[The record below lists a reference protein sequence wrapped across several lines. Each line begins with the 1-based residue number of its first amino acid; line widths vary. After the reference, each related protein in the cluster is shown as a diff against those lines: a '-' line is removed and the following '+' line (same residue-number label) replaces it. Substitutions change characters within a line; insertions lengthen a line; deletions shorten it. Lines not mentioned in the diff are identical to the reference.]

1 MADFPIILPAGAQ
14 LNQITSLD
22 AHRTDPDAHPNYVH
36 KDEFGADLTAEVK
49 RHNLDSKAHPDI
61 RTYVENRFNQ
71 HINSADPHPEYE
83 QKFRQVVYTHNSDP
97 NAHDVITGEIKKM
110 LDMHVHAS
118 LPHSEYDSF
127 LLDRLAAHNNSTE
140 SHRALKSVIDET
152 IQNHIDDAEAHKAI
166 FDKLTEKIGEDIG
179 GHKADELAHAVH
191 YIRRDELT
199 DSILDYEKN
208 KAINLSDDSENYTK
222 TDPEQAEEG
231 EGIKAHV
238 ITAFVLNQILKEY
251 GLNDV
256 KDKDYLPK
264 GMIVRSDEQVPDI
277 SSPDYESYVPSLD
290 LFLKY
295 RKIAVDA
302 KELAEDLKNKIE
314 NGDIGGGGSSGGS
327 GDGGETP
334 STPTTNPN
342 PSTTGRAVYPS
353 NPKGEYGNDFMVRM
367 NLIAKYKSPFT
378 NTAAAGSATASKIV
392 EGIRTD
398 TFYADPPPVEDDLDL
413 TNFECIPYLVASH
426 EGFTIRTQ
434 RAKVSLVVKGVDG
447 STTTSEY
454 SLRDIVSVV
463 KTSDSTTIYVRM
475 YNSIEIEAGIEQN
488 IPGLTSVPLDW
499 YLDIHLRR
507 IA

>member
-22 AHRTDPDAHPNYVH
+22 AHMADPNAHPNYVH

-49 RHNLDSKAHPDI
+49 RHNLDNKAHPDI

-110 LDMHVHAS
+110 LDTHVHAS

-127 LLDRLAAHNNSTE
+127 LLDRLAAHNNSSE
-140 SHRALKSVIDET
+140 AHKALKAVIDGT

-166 FDKLTEKIGEDIG
+166 FDKLTEKISENIG
-179 GHKADELAHAVH
+179 DHKADELAHAVH

-208 KAINLSDDSENYTK
+208 KLLSLSDDSENYNK

-238 ITAFVLNQILKEY
+238 ITAYVLNQILKEY

-264 GMIVRSDEQVPDI
+264 GMVVRSDEQVPDI
-277 SSPDYESYVPSLD
+277 TSPDYGSYVPSLD

-314 NGDIGGGGSSGGS
+314 NGDIGGGGSS
-327 GDGGETP
+327 
-334 STPTTNPN
+334 
-342 PSTTGRAVYPS
+342 AVYPS
-353 NPKGEYGNDFMVRM
+353 NPEGKYGNDFMVRM
-367 NLIAKYKSPFT
+367 ASITHYKWSSVIAASGYARRAT
-378 NTAAAGSATASKIV
+378 TADIV

-398 TFYADPPPVEDDLDL
+398 KFYTNPPPIEDGDKLDL
-413 TNFECIPYLVASH
+413 TNFECIPYLVASDN
-426 EGFTIRTQ
+426 ENTSIDKNTTIIRTQ
-434 RAKVSLVVKGVDG
+434 LAKVNLVVGEDTNGKPI
-447 STTTSEY
+447 TSGGY
-454 SLRDIVSVV
+454 SLKDIVSVT
-463 KTSDSTTIYVRM
+463 KEGTDTFMYVSM
-475 YNSIEIEAGIEQN
+475 HDSIEIAASVEQQ
-488 IPGLTSVPLDW
+488 ISSLSGATW

>member
-1 MADFPIILPAGAQ
+1 MADFPIVLPAGARF
-14 LNQITSLD
+14 NQITSLD

-49 RHNLDSKAHPDI
+49 RHNLDNKAHPDI
-61 RTYVENRFNQ
+61 RAYIENMLNQ
-71 HINSADPHPEYE
+71 HRSSVDPHPEYE
-83 QKFRQVVYTHNSDP
+83 LKFRQIMQTHGSDP
-97 NAHDVITGEIKKM
+97 DAHQNITDRLENE
-110 LDMHVHAS
+110 LEMHKRAS
-118 LPHSEYDSF
+118 LPHPEYNTF
-127 LLDRLAAHNNSTE
+127 LQDCLDAHNNSPE
-140 SHRALKSVIDET
+140 SHKKLKEVIDQT
-152 IQNHIDDAEAHKAI
+152 IREHLDDEEAHKAI
-166 FDKLTEKIGEDIG
+166 FEKLAETTGEDFER
-179 GHKADELAHAVH
+179 HKADELAHAVH

-222 TDPEQAEEG
+222 TDPEQAEDG

-264 GMIVRSDEQVPDI
+264 GMVVRSDEQVPDI

-314 NGDIGGGGSSGGS
+314 NGDIGGGDSDS
-327 GDGGETP
+327 
-334 STPTTNPN
+334 NPN
-342 PSTTGRAVYPS
+342 PSTTGRAVYDS

-367 NLIAKYKSPFT
+367 ASIT
-378 NTAAAGSATASKIV
+378 NYEWSSVDAALSTFARRAIASKIRDA
-392 EGIRTD
+392 INKND
-398 TFYADPPPVEDDLDL
+398 DFYIHNLPIEEKLDL
-413 TNFECIPYLVASH
+413 TKFECIPYLVASDNVDDDK
-426 EGFTIRTQ
+426 EDTARIRTQ
-434 RAKVSLVVKGVDG
+434 RAKVNFVVGKNSDG
-447 STTTSEY
+447 SPITSEY
-454 SLRDIVSVV
+454 PFRDIVSV
-463 KTSDSTTIYVRM
+463 TREGADTCLYVHL
-475 YNSIEIEAGIEQN
+475 YNSIEIEAGVEQAFTK
-488 IPGLTSVPLDW
+488 LTSPTW

>member
-1 MADFPIILPAGAQ
+1 MADFPIVLPAGARF
-14 LNQITSLD
+14 NQITSLD
-22 AHRTDPDAHPNYVH
+22 AHRTDPDAHPQYVH

-49 RHNLDSKAHPDI
+49 RHNLDNKAHPDI

-110 LDMHVHAS
+110 LDTHVHAS

-127 LLDRLAAHNNSTE
+127 LLDRLAAHNNSSE
-140 SHRALKSVIDET
+140 AHKALKAVIDGT

-166 FDKLTEKIGEDIG
+166 FDKLTEKISENIG
-179 GHKADELAHAVH
+179 DHKADELAHAVH

-208 KAINLSDDSENYTK
+208 KLLSLSDDSENYNK

-238 ITAFVLNQILKEY
+238 ITAYVLNQILKEY

-264 GMIVRSDEQVPDI
+264 GMVVRSDEQVPDI
-277 SSPDYESYVPSLD
+277 TSPDYGSYVPSLD

-314 NGDIGGGGSSGGS
+314 NGDIGGGE
-327 GDGGETP
+327 ETP
-334 STPTTNPN
+334 VTNPN

-353 NPKGEYGNDFMVRM
+353 NPTGEYGNDFMVRM
-367 NLIAKYKSPFT
+367 ALITDYKCTSAAGGYARRA
-378 NTAAAGSATASKIV
+378 TAAGIV
-392 EGIRTD
+392 KGIRTD
-398 TFYADPPPVEDDLDL
+398 TFYTNPPPIEDDLDL

-426 EGFTIRTQ
+426 NGTTIKTQ
-434 RAKVSLVVKGVDG
+434 RVKVNLVVNYDSNTGN
-447 STTTSEY
+447 TTMSEY
-454 SLRDIVSVV
+454 PLRDIVSIT
-463 KTSDSTTIYVRM
+463 KTSAGTFMYVYMYDSIAIDTGV
-475 YNSIEIEAGIEQN
+475 EQVFSSLS
-488 IPGLTSVPLDW
+488 GVTLEW